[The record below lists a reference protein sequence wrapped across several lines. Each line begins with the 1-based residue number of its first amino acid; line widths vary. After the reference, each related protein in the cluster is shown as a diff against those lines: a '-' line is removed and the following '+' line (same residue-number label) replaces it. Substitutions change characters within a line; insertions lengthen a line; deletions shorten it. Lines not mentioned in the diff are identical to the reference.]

1 MKNYVF
7 ILIVLAVFGSCRN
20 NTNVENFEEPVT
32 VAKSYDRIDEL
43 QWLLGTWIH
52 DSTPEYSKETWIRE
66 NDSTYSAFSY
76 TRVRQDTVFAE
87 SIVLQQQDGN
97 VLMTVADAPKNDNAV
112 TFRLISTDSGK
123 FTFENKNHDF
133 PQLIVYTNPVKDS
146 IHAWIEGT
154 VEGEKKQLHFH
165 FSKEK

>member
-1 MKNYVF
+1 
-7 ILIVLAVFGSCRN
+7 
-20 NTNVENFEEPVT
+20 
-32 VAKSYDRIDEL
+32 

-87 SIVLQQQDGN
+87 SRN
-97 VLMTVADAPKNDNAV
+97 VLMTVADVPKNDNAV
-112 TFRLISTDSGK
+112 TFRLISTDSRK

-133 PQLIVYTNPVKDS
+133 HELIGYTNPVNHS
-146 IHAWIEGT
+146 IQAWIEST
-154 VEGEKKQLHFH
+154 VESEKKQVQFN